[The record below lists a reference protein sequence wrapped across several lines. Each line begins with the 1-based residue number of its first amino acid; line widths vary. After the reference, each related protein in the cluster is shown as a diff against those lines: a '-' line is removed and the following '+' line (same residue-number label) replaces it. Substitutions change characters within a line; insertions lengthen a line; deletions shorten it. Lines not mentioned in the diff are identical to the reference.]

1 MNPDTPSTIAELTLW
16 ATTLF
21 NSILASYDDLK
32 LDLWRAT
39 LETVYM
45 TFATTTFSV
54 VIGFGLA
61 ILMILTGPHGLRPNA
76 RIYGVLDLV
85 VNLVRS
91 IPFIILIL
99 LLMGVTSFVMGT
111 TIGTRAAIFPLTVAA
126 APFAARIIEASFL
139 EVDRGVI
146 EAARSFGA
154 NRWQI
159 ILKVMLPEALPSI
172 VLNIAVLAI
181 AVVGY
186 SAMAGVVGGGGL
198 GDLAYRIGFLRFQ
211 RDAVIWSVLI
221 LLLLV
226 QVIQSVGNFCYKKL
240 R

>member
-1 MNPDTPSTIAELTLW
+1 MNPDAASVFADPVLW
-16 ATTLF
+16 AAQLVR
-21 NSILASYDDLK
+21 SVLASYDDLK
-32 LDLWRAT
+32 MDLWRAT
-39 LETVYM
+39 IETLYM
-45 TFATTTFSV
+45 TFATTGFA
-54 VIGFGLA
+54 VIAGFGLA
-61 ILMILTGPHGLRPNA
+61 ILMILTGPHGLKPNA
-76 RIYGVLDLV
+76 RIYRVLDLV

-99 LLMGVTSFVMGT
+99 LLMGITSFVMGT

-126 APFAARIIEASFL
+126 APFAARIIEGSFL
-139 EVDRGVI
+139 EVDRGVV

-154 NRWQI
+154 SRWQVI
-159 ILKVMLPEALPSI
+159 VKVMLPEALPSI

-211 RDAVIWSVLI
+211 RDAIVWSVLI

>member
-1 MNPDTPSTIAELTLW
+1 MNPDAASVFADPVVW
-16 ATTLF
+16 AAQLAR
-21 NSILASYDDLK
+21 SVLASYDDLK
-32 LDLWRAT
+32 MDLWRAT
-39 LETVYM
+39 IETLYM
-45 TFATTTFSV
+45 TFATTGFA
-54 VIGFGLA
+54 VIAGFGLA
-61 ILMILTGPHGLRPNA
+61 ILMILTGPHGLKPNA
-76 RIYGVLDLV
+76 RIYRVLDLV

-99 LLMGVTSFVMGT
+99 LLMGITSFVMGT

-126 APFAARIIEASFL
+126 APFAARIIEGSFL
-139 EVDRGVI
+139 EVDRGVV

-154 NRWQI
+154 SRWQL

-211 RDAVIWSVLI
+211 RDAIVWSVLI